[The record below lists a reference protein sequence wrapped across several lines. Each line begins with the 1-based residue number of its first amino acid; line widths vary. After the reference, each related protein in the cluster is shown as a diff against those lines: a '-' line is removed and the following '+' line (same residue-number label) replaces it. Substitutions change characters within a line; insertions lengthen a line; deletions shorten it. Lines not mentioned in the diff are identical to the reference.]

1 MADTPFRLP
10 VIRLYAF
17 INFLSA
23 KLAYIAFVEYLCQ
36 IITVSPVETSHF
48 PSPLVYTEQIF

>member
-10 VIRLYAF
+10 VIRLYAFIAF

-36 IITVSPVETSHF
+36 IITVSPIEMA
-48 PSPLVYTEQIF
+48 

>member
-23 KLAYIAFVEYLCQ
+23 KLAYFAFVEYLCQ
-36 IITVSPVETSHF
+36 IITVSPVEMA
-48 PSPLVYTEQIF
+48 

>member
-36 IITVSPVETSHF
+36 IITVSPVE
-48 PSPLVYTEQIF
+48 VA

>member
-17 INFLSA
+17 INFLYE
-23 KLAYIAFVEYLCQ
+23 KLAYIAFVEYLCP
-36 IITVSPVETSHF
+36 IISVSPVETA
-48 PSPLVYTEQIF
+48 